1 MGIVRETIF
10 LFFEILS
17 WLVIFKCIL
26 SWIPDLRGT
35 KLDKTLD
42 KIVEPILSPIR
53 NVMNKSKMFRN
64 LPVDLSPIVLFLII
78 DVILRII

>member
-1 MGIVRETIF
+1 MSVIRETIF
-10 LFFEILS
+10 LFLEILS

-35 KLDKTLD
+35 KIDKLLN

-53 NVMNKSKMFRN
+53 NVMNKSNMFAN
-64 LPVDLSPIVLFLII
+64 LPVDLSPIILFLII
-78 DVILRII
+78 DVIIRII